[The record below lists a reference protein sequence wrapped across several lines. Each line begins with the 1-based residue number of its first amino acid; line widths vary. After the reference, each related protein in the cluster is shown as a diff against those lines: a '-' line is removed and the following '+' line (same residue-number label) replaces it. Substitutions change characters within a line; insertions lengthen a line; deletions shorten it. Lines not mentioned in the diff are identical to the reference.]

1 MFGTIKIRKGF
12 YKELSVLVFPIVIQN
27 LISSAVS
34 SADVVMLGMVG
45 QTQLSA
51 ASLAGQVQFILYII
65 YFGIA
70 SGLTILAA
78 QYWGKRDTATVARIL
93 GIGLIVSVFVS
104 TVFFLGAFFMPE
116 RLMKIWTNQAEL
128 IPEGAKYLKTVSFSY
143 LFMGISQVYLAIMK
157 SCERVKLSSVIS
169 VLTLG
174 LNIIMNGI
182 FIFGLLGFPE
192 MGITG
197 AAFATSLAR
206 GIELI
211 LCMADYLRQK
221 IMPVSLAKI
230 FDIKRELVK
239 DFIKYSLPALVNDV
253 MWVLAYSVYSI
264 IMGHIGSDIVAANSI
279 VGVPTNILT
288 TIGFAVSSGSSI
300 LLGKEL
306 GRNKIEEA
314 KQDAS
319 AILFTAFISSLAAGL
334 ILIIC
339 HPLILYIASG
349 MGDIT
354 ETALD
359 YLSTMIYISSVYQ
372 VGQVINTTIITSLF
386 RAGGDAKFGMIC
398 DIVTM
403 WTFAVP
409 VGLIGAFVLELP
421 PMTVYLLMRL
431 DEFVKMIPEF
441 VHYKN
446 GKWLKNIT
454 RDIA

>member
-1 MFGTIKIRKGF
+1 
-12 YKELSVLVFPIVIQN
+12 
-27 LISSAVS
+27 
-34 SADVVMLGMVG
+34 
-45 QTQLSA
+45 
-51 ASLAGQVQFILYII
+51 
-65 YFGIA
+65 
-70 SGLTILAA
+70 
-78 QYWGKRDTATVARIL
+78 
-93 GIGLIVSVFVS
+93 
-104 TVFFLGAFFMPE
+104 
-116 RLMKIWTNQAEL
+116 
-128 IPEGAKYLKTVSFSY
+128 
-143 LFMGISQVYLAIMK
+143 
-157 SCERVKLSSVIS
+157 
-169 VLTLG
+169 
-174 LNIIMNGI
+174 
-182 FIFGLLGFPE
+182 
-192 MGITG
+192 
-197 AAFATSLAR
+197 
-206 GIELI
+206 
-211 LCMADYLRQK
+211 
-221 IMPVSLAKI
+221 
-230 FDIKRELVK
+230 
-239 DFIKYSLPALVNDV
+239 
-253 MWVLAYSVYSI
+253 
-264 IMGHIGSDIVAANSI
+264 MGHIGSDIVAANSI

-339 HPLILYIASG
+339 HPLILHIASG